1 MGLAGSGSADQ
12 DDVALL
18 GEEAAAGE
26 IANEGLVDRRVFED
40 EVVGVLG
47 ERQPGDRHLV
57 LDRARLLLRTS
68 RELRRRLA
76 GFTSAVAP
84 NRRGRANSRSSAVA

>member
-57 LDRARLLLRTS
+57 LDRARLLFRDLGLQQIADERCGSCLRLTAMAS
-68 RELRRRLA
+68 
-76 GFTSAVAP
+76 V
-84 NRRGRANSRSSAVA
+84 SS